1 MYLYINIPFLYSL
14 IVIFPSVSL
23 MVEVDV
29 RVTREEVIM
38 EKSIAEAMSA
48 IEQGGQLLSVAL
60 LNDDTP
66 NMNLVF
72 EAMDWFKNA
81 ALKAR
86 EFDLEQE
93 AIACHHIGRIFEK
106 IIKLTGRAKEYYMQV
121 GSLRDFA

>member
-1 MYLYINIPFLYSL
+1 MIDITIIS
-14 IVIFPSVSL
+14 IFPSDSA

-48 IEQGGQLLSVAL
+48 IEQGGYLLSIAL

-121 GSLRDFA
+121 GCPGLTL